1 MYRRTA
7 VIAVAACLTSIALA
21 AQAMS
26 GGGGHI
32 EVEASASPALGRF
45 SFESNDLK
53 VTEADGKLV
62 FVTNLGGMKM
72 GLRKGHTHE
81 AFEVP
86 KHPNAKLT
94 VDKAKLKIP
103 TSGTEKGNVPGELTL
118 HGVTRPVNV
127 KYTVTAE
134 GSGYK
139 VGGSFSFKYEDFK
152 VSKICKVGVCVDP
165 EVKVSVSDVK
175 VKGG

>member
-21 AQAMS
+21 AHAMS
-26 GGGGHI
+26 GSGGHI
-32 EVEASASPALGRF
+32 DVKGSASPALGSF
-45 SFESNDLK
+45 GFESSDLK
-53 VTEADGKLV
+53 VSEADGKII

-72 GLRKGHTHE
+72 GLRKSHCHE

-94 VDKAKLKIP
+94 VDKSKLKIP
-103 TSGTEKGNVPGELTL
+103 APGATEKGTVQGDLTL
-118 HGVTRPVNV
+118 HGVTKPVTV
-127 KYTVTAE
+127 KYTAT
-134 GSGYK
+134 GDGNGYK
-139 VGGSFSFKYEDFK
+139 VGGSFTFKYEDFK

-165 EVKVSVSDVK
+165 EVKVTVDGVR
-175 VKGG
+175 VNG

>member
-21 AQAMS
+21 AHAMS

-32 EVEASASPALGRF
+32 DVQGSASPALGAF
-45 SFESNDLK
+45 NFESNDVK
-53 VTEADGKLV
+53 VSETDGKIV

-72 GLRKGHTHE
+72 GLRKSHCHE

-94 VDKAKLKIP
+94 VDKSKLKIP
-103 TSGTEKGNVPGELTL
+103 AAGATEKGTVQGEFTL
-118 HGVTRPVNV
+118 HGVTKPVNV
-127 KYTVTAE
+127 KYTATAD

-165 EVKVSVSDVK
+165 EVKVTVDSVK
-175 VKGG
+175 VNG